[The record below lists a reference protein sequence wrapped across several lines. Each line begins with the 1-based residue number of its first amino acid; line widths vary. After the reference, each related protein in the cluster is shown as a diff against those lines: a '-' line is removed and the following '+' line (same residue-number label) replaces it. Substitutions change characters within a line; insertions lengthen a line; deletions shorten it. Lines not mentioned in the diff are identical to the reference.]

1 MGRLPVFLEEGDI
14 YQLFKTPCF
23 WSREVVEFLSHSY
36 LSIQILKS
44 IYLFSSMLIVNFP
57 F

>member
-14 YQLFKTPCF
+14 YQLFKAPIFNSF

-36 LSIQILKS
+36 L
-44 IYLFSSMLIVNFP
+44 
-57 F
+57 